1 MTYTQITLEE
11 RYDIHALRKLGW
23 TPAAIARRL
32 GRHRS
37 TISREIRRNV
47 WRQNQVSYY
56 PLVAQ
61 SYTNER
67 RRASRRGTQFSDAE
81 WAFVEYWLREDW
93 SPEQIVGFHAR
104 FGIHTPSHRRSIA
117 TSGRTRRPG
126 ARYGRTCAS

>member
-37 TISREIRRNV
+37 TITREIRRNA
-47 WRQNQVSYY
+47 WRRNQVGYY

-67 RRASRRGTQFSDAE
+67 RRVARRGTQFSAAE
-81 WAFVEYWLREDW
+81 WAFSSTGL
-93 SPEQIVGFHAR
+93 AR
-104 FGIHTPSHRRSIA
+104 TGVRSRLSAFTPASGSTRRA
-117 TSGRTRRPG
+117 TRRTIDASGRTSRPA
-126 ARYGRTCAS
+126 ARCGRTCAS